1 MKRLKK
7 SKQSQD
13 SISHPEENSVREE
26 AFVDNAAQHN

>member
-13 SISHPEENSVREE
+13 SISPPEEKSVREE
-26 AFVDNAAQHN
+26 AFVDNATQHN